1 MAVDRISVL
10 HGCPGRWGATL
21 HRAISGRAAIAMAV
35 LGHGAPDGSAS
46 PGAAG
51 PLRGT
56 DDLNHRGAH
65 VAAPTRRHVAGPSG
79 LGSAAMRV
87 PGRCR
92 PWSGE
97 AGVVG
102 RVLAPRLT
110 GKSAAM
116 RHNEAPQTAQAN
128 GRTLVGYHELDHRPA
143 LTMAGPVTAAV
154 PPNALRSWQRCF
166 GSGRHGIHTGMSRN

>member
-1 MAVDRISVL
+1 MTLLKRPATASFLELPLIGRVMA
-10 HGCPGRWGATL
+10 GQPE
-21 HRAISGRAAIAMAV
+21 
-35 LGHGAPDGSAS
+35 
-46 PGAAG
+46 
-51 PLRGT
+51 
-56 DDLNHRGAH
+56 
-65 VAAPTRRHVAGPSG
+65 
-79 LGSAAMRV
+79 
-87 PGRCR
+87 
-92 PWSGE
+92 WSGE

-102 RVLAPRLT
+102 RVPAPRLT

-154 PPNALRSWQRCF
+154 PPNTLRSWQRCF